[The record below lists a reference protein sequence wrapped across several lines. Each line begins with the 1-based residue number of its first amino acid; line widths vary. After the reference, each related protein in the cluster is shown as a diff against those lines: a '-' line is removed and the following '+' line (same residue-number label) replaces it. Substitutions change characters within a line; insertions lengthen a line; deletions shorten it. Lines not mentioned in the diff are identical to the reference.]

1 MNQSKHSRSRELEFE
16 IMCLQNEI
24 NKIGLNVNQI
34 AKNNNSHMYSE
45 GDKIELRMQMD
56 ITKNL
61 LERFS

>member
-1 MNQSKHSRSRELEFE
+1 MNQSKHSRSRELELE